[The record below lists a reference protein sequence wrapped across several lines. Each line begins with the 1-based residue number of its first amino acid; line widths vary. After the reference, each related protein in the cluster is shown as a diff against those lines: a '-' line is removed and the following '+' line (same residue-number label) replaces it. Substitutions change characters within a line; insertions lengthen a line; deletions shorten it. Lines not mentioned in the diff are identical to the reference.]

1 MPENDSPG
9 FIPGTP
15 AEMQPP
21 AEPVP
26 IHSLPLPRAQGS
38 IDWRA
43 AFPTIGIAGFFT
55 GLASLLPLG
64 IVWVIAGG
72 ILTVVLYRK
81 RHPEASPLTS
91 GSGARMGAATG
102 LAAYLIF
109 SIVAA
114 VDFTRPH
121 STAREAIVT
130 ALQQATARNSD
141 PAAQQIYQKMT
152 SPEGM
157 AFMVTFLMAFLFVF
171 FLGLGAVGG
180 AIGASATRRNR
191 P

>member
-1 MPENDSPG
+1 MPYSCHKCGSSLEEGTPFCPHCGAPQIRVAMPENDSPG

-102 LAAYLIF
+102 QFPVADESGVDGVKRA
-109 SIVAA
+109 SIG
-114 VDFTRPH
+114 TRT
-121 STAREAIVT
+121 SM
-130 ALQQATARNSD
+130 
-141 PAAQQIYQKMT
+141 QIDMT
-152 SPEGM
+152 EERGVLRTGTVPQ
-157 AFMVTFLMAFLFVF
+157 
-171 FLGLGAVGG
+171 GL
-180 AIGASATRRNR
+180 